1 MLGNIDKAIE
11 KGIDRLGK
19 VIAKATIEGLE
30 KGAKIIGKDIA
41 DKMDELHEREEK
53 RNRLPSSTG

>member
-11 KGIDRLGK
+11 KGIDKLGK

-30 KGAKIIGKDIA
+30 RGAKIIGKDIA
-41 DKMDELHEREEK
+41 DKMDELHERDREREA
-53 RNRLPSSTG
+53 